1 MLYPGF
7 PARAA
12 ALPPAPPQPV
22 TPPTMLEK
30 VWPEKCEL
38 DGFAPPIVGCSTW
51 PELELE
57 MGRGCNKRIMDK
69 WTNG

>member
-1 MLYPGF
+1 
-7 PARAA
+7 
-12 ALPPAPPQPV
+12 
-22 TPPTMLEK
+22 MLEK